1 MENDPT
7 KIKIL
12 IVDDDKFLVD
22 MYSLKFSESG
32 YEVETAQSGDEAV
45 KKLEAGVKPDIYLV
59 DVVMPVMDGFELVE
73 NIKQKFD
80 GNRGLIVI
88 LSNLGQKEDVEK
100 GLGLG

>member
-32 YEVETAQSGDEAV
+32 YEVEKIGRAHV
-45 KKLEAGVKPDIYLV
+45 
-59 DVVMPVMDGFELVE
+59 
-73 NIKQKFD
+73 
-80 GNRGLIVI
+80 
-88 LSNLGQKEDVEK
+88 
-100 GLGLG
+100 

>member
-73 NIKQKFD
+73 NIKQNFD

-88 LSNLGQKEDVEK
+88 YVSYTHLRAH
-100 GLGLG
+100 